1 MQKNNLFFSPI
12 FYAVI
17 VVYVFLGFATI
28 GMGNQIASYLFS
40 EDHYFENIGAI
51 SLFAASFM
59 MFYAFFHALKSRTL
73 TKMSW
78 IKQLAYLGLA
88 LLFLFG
94 AGEEISWGQ
103 RIFNIETPPSLQE
116 INEQDEI
123 TVHNIEIN
131 GQDIP
136 FEFGFDVFWGLYIVL
151 IPFVLFFSLPLRN
164 FTEKFLPIV
173 HWGLGG
179 LFITNYL
186 MAKVSFL
193 LFSETYT
200 FSGVPLIQ
208 AVQEVK
214 ESNYE
219 FFYALVCLYLLWDLF
234 QIRKQVAMQSASTGV

>member
-1 MQKNNLFFSPI
+1 MKKNNFFSSPI
-12 FYAVI
+12 FYVAV
-17 VVYVFLGFATI
+17 VLYVFWGFATI

-40 EDHYFENIGAI
+40 EDHYFENVGAI

-59 MFYAFFHALKSRTL
+59 MFYAFFHAVKNRSL

-88 LLFLFG
+88 ILFLFG

-103 RIFNIETPPSLQE
+103 RIFGIETPAGLQE
-116 INEQDEI
+116 INKQDEI
-123 TVHNIEIN
+123 TVHNIVID

-151 IPFVLFFSLPLRN
+151 IPLVLLFSVPLRN
-164 FTEKFLPIV
+164 FASKFLPIV
-173 HWGLGG
+173 YWGLGS
-179 LFITNYL
+179 LFIINYL
-186 MAKVSFL
+186 TAKVAFR
-193 LFSETYT
+193 LFSETYK
-200 FSGVPLIQ
+200 FNGVPLIQ

-234 QIRKQVAMQSASTGV
+234 KFSDQTASQLEATGA